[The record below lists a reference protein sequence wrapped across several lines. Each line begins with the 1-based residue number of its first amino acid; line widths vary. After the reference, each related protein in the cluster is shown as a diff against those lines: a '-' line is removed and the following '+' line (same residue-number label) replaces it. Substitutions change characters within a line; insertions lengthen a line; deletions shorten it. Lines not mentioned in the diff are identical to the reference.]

1 MAYTLLN
8 ADFCSVVLDFLHSQ
22 QGETENLSRHPQVS
36 VLGEN

>member
-8 ADFCSVVLDFLHSQ
+8 ADFSSVVLDFLHSQ
-22 QGETENLSRHPQVS
+22 QGEIENLSHHLQMS